1 MTLLILLAGAGSGSV
16 LEQDG
21 DVSLSDST
29 LYNAALTDGAPYALS
44 VADSTIY
51 AAGLSDAEEA

>member
-1 MTLLILLAGAGSGSV
+1 MTLLILLAGAGSSV

-21 DVSLSDST
+21 DVSLSDT
-29 LYNAALTDGAPYALS
+29 TIYNAALTDAAPYALS